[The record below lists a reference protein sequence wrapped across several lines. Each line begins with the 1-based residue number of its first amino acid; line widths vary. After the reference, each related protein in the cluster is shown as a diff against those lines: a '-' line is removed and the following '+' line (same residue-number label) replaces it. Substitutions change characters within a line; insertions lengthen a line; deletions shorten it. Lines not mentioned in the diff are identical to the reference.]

1 MKKLILWSAVFAL
14 GLMGQAEQRPNIL
27 FIFLDDFGWR
37 DTSYMGS
44 DFYETPHI
52 DRLAKGGLVFTDAY
66 SCAANCAPAR
76 ACLLSGQYTPRH
88 RIFNVGTKPR
98 GSAKHRRLEHI
109 AGTKTLRPNIVTWA
123 EALQQAGYR
132 TGMFGKWH
140 LGTSP
145 TEQGFDVEVDH
156 TKLPGFRGHFGP
168 DGQYLADVL
177 SDRTIKFIE
186 GSQGE
191 PWCAYLSHFA
201 VHTPIQAKR
210 EIIGKYEAKRDAKM
224 AAMIQSVDEG
234 VGKIIAK
241 LEQLGQRDN
250 TVIFFFSDNGGYGP
264 ATDMAPLWGYKG
276 NYYEGGIRVPF
287 FVNWRSVVK
296 AGQSTAEPI
305 IGVDIYPTFLDLA
318 KAKRPDQPMDGRSL
332 LSLIRGD
339 AKSVGPRPLFWHFPA
354 YLQAYKV
361 INEQRDPL
369 FRTRPCSAVRLGDWK
384 LHEYFEDGALE
395 LYNLKDDIAER
406 KNLAKS
412 NPAKVREL
420 HRLLVDWRKKLNAP
434 VPVNPNPD
442 FDAAAEAAAV
452 RKILARRGN

>member
-1 MKKLILWSAVFAL
+1 
-14 GLMGQAEQRPNIL
+14 
-27 FIFLDDFGWR
+27 
-37 DTSYMGS
+37 
-44 DFYETPHI
+44 
-52 DRLAKGGLVFTDAY
+52 
-66 SCAANCAPAR
+66 
-76 ACLLSGQYTPRH
+76 
-88 RIFNVGTKPR
+88 
-98 GSAKHRRLEHI
+98 
-109 AGTKTLRPNIVTWA
+109 
-123 EALQQAGYR
+123 
-132 TGMFGKWH
+132 MFGKWH

-191 PWCAYLSHFA
+191 AWCAYLSHFA

-210 EIIGKYEAKRDAKM
+210 ELIGKYEAKRPGKLHRDAKM

-234 VGKIIAK
+234 VGKIITK

-318 KAKRPDQPMDGRSL
+318 KAKHPDQPMNGRSL
-332 LSLIRGD
+332 YTKHSAD
-339 AKSVGPRPLFWHFPA
+339 TKSVRPR
-354 YLQAYKV
+354 Q
-361 INEQRDPL
+361 
-369 FRTRPCSAVRLGDWK
+369 
-384 LHEYFEDGALE
+384 
-395 LYNLKDDIAER
+395 
-406 KNLAKS
+406 
-412 NPAKVREL
+412 
-420 HRLLVDWRKKLNAP
+420 
-434 VPVNPNPD
+434 
-442 FDAAAEAAAV
+442 
-452 RKILARRGN
+452 